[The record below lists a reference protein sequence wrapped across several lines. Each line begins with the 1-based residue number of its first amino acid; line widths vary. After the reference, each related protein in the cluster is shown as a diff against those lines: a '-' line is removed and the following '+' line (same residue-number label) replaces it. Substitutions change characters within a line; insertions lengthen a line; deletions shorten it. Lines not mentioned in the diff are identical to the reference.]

1 MVGSIITRVGIALT
15 IFVTIPILCFFGY
28 AYNRQRKGNG
38 EIKKD

>member
-1 MVGSIITRVGIALT
+1 MVKLGIILT
-15 IFVTIPILCFFGY
+15 IFITIPILCFFGY